1 VRLAYSYVLAGA
13 AGAPEPPDKVVQNH
27 LDMWT
32 AAGWKLLH
40 YTSNPQYGGAVLHN
54 FIWVSDEEV
63 RPDPGQD
70 GQREAP

>member
-13 AGAPEPPDKVVQNH
+13 PGAPEPPDKVVQHH
-27 LDMWT
+27 LDTWT

-54 FIWVSDEEV
+54 FIWSTDEED
-63 RPDPGQD
+63 RPARSQGGQT
-70 GQREAP
+70 EAS